1 MKQYYVYILASKSRV
16 LYIGVTDDLKKRV
29 YQHKTKA
36 VEGFTAKYNVNR
48 LVYFEVTL
56 NVISAVAR
64 EKELKGWIRTR
75 KIELI
80 ESQNPNWEDLSDTL

>member
-1 MKQYYVYILASKSRV
+1 MAE
-16 LYIGVTDDLKKRV
+16 DLKKRV

-48 LVYFEVTL
+48 LVYFEVTP
-56 NVISAVAR
+56 NVTSAAAR
-64 EKELKGWIRTR
+64 EKELTGWIGTK

-80 ESQNPNWEDLSDTL
+80 EALNPDWNDLSDNL